1 MILKTTHTIFA
12 TACLLAAVSFNAQ
25 GGDTINYKNG
35 RLNSSALKESRASYA
50 VYFTD
55 TDNVRKGAAHI
66 WDRSITFTKDSRGE
80 ALYNFEWKW
89 YMNDTLISIVNAA
102 GFLNSMKPLTH
113 KANYFK
119 RGKKSYV
126 FNDNVVTVPDAD
138 KRTKKDSL
146 FKLVM
151 DPPAFEFP
159 MDLELYGLL
168 PFKNNGQKFV
178 VAFYEPGTSK
188 SAYYHLS
195 VKGQE
200 DLIMPGGST
209 VKCWL
214 LSVDYGMKGSS
225 ALFWISDKSR
235 EVLKMKETYPGGFA
249 YKVKLY

>member
-1 MILKTTHTIFA
+1 MTIKAIRTIFV
-12 TACLLAAVSFNAQ
+12 TVYILAALSFKAQ
-25 GGDTINYKNG
+25 NGDTINYKNG
-35 RLNSSALKESRASYA
+35 RLNSSAIKESRASYA

-55 TDNVRKGAAHI
+55 TNNIRKGAAHV

-89 YMNDTLISIVNAA
+89 YMNDTLVSVVNAT

-126 FNDNVVTVPDAD
+126 FNDDLVTVPDAD
-138 KRTKKDSL
+138 RRNKKDSL

-168 PFKNNGQKFV
+168 PFKNRGRN
-178 VAFYEPGTSK
+178 
-188 SAYYHLS
+188 L
-195 VKGQE
+195 
-200 DLIMPGGST
+200 
-209 VKCWL
+209 WL
-214 LSVDYGMKGSS
+214 HFM
-225 ALFWISDKSR
+225 SR
-235 EVLKMKETYPGGFA
+235 EQVNLPTII
-249 YKVKLY
+249 